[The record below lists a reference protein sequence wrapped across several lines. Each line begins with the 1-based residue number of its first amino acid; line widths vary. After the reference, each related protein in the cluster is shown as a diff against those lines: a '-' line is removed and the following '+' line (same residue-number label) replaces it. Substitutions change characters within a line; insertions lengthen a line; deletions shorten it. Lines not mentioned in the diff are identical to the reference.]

1 MITWERLNELLL
13 YDEATGHLIWKVH
26 MSKRIRAG
34 NIAGYTDPR
43 GYVFIRIF
51 GRLYRAHRLVWFLH
65 HREWPIMIDHKDH
78 NRGNNR
84 VGNLRPAT
92 ASQNAANSKL
102 YSTSTSGVKGVSF
115 NKRRNKWKAQI
126 RVNTN
131 VTHIGYYANIEEAKE
146 AYNKKALEV
155 FGEFAN
161 IGV

>member
-1 MITWERLNELLL
+1 
-13 YDEATGHLIWKVH
+13 
-26 MSKRIRAG
+26 
-34 NIAGYTDPR
+34 
-43 GYVFIRIF
+43 
-51 GRLYRAHRLVWFLH
+51 
-65 HREWPIMIDHKDH
+65 MIDHKDH